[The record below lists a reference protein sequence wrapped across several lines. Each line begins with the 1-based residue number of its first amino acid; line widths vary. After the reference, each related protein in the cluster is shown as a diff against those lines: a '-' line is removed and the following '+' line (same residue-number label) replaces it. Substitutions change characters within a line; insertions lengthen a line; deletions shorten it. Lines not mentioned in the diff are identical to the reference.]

1 MLRPPCLLSRF
12 SVNLPTNYFA
22 LTNACPLLVKKGRH
36 NTAFTTPTM
45 ATSAKKSPEN
55 GLAVPFALPGGNRIV
70 TLDEFIIR
78 AEKDFDFATGE
89 LTGLL
94 RDIGVAAKIIN
105 REVNKAGLVNI
116 LGVADGSADNASGDR
131 QQKLDVYANEK
142 LIECLK
148 NSGECCA
155 IASEE
160 NDDIIQV
167 PPVSSKKSNYIVL
180 FDPLDGSSN
189 IDVNVSVGTIFA
201 IYRRKSDPAGP
212 ATAEDFLQTGNKQV
226 AAGYV
231 LYGTSTILVYTTGR
245 GVNGFTLDPS
255 IGEFCLSH
263 RNMRIPE
270 NGQFYS
276 VNQGY
281 YSKFDLEMRRY
292 IDHCSDQN
300 YGLRYIGSMV
310 SDIHRIL
317 IQGGIFLYP
326 STRKY
331 PKGKLRLLYECNP
344 LSMVVEQAGGKSF
357 NTQLKR
363 ILDMDPKE
371 LHQRSTIAIGS
382 PNMVD
387 ELKAFIERYS
397 ALPL

>member
-1 MLRPPCLLSRF
+1 MAK
-12 SVNLPTNYFA
+12 T
-22 LTNACPLLVKKGRH
+22 TT
-36 NTAFTTPTM
+36 TA
-45 ATSAKKSPEN
+45 KSQAHSSPDTQFDFN
-55 GLAVPFALPGGNRIV
+55 NRIV

-78 AEKDFDFATGE
+78 SEKDFEYATGE

-105 REVNKAGLVNI
+105 REVNKAGLVSI
-116 LGVADGSADNASGDR
+116 LGATEGANSSGDN
-131 QQKLDVYANEK
+131 QQKLDVYANNK

-148 NSGECCA
+148 NSGECSA

-160 NDDIIQV
+160 NEDIIQV
-167 PPVSSKKSNYIVL
+167 PAIGSKNAHYVVL

-201 IYRRKSDPAGP
+201 IYRRVSEANTP
-212 ATAEDFLQTGNKQV
+212 ATLADFLQPGVKQV

-231 LYGTSTILVYTTGR
+231 LYGTSTLLVYTTGR

-270 NGQFYS
+270 AGNSYS

-292 IDHCSDQN
+292 IDNCSDEN

-317 IQGGIFLYP
+317 VQGGIFLYP

-344 LSMVVEQAGGKSF
+344 LAMVVEQAGGKAID
-357 NTQLKR
+357 TQLKR
-363 ILDMDPKE
+363 ILDIQPTA
-371 LHQRSTIAIGS
+371 LHQRCTVAIGS
-382 PNMVD
+382 PKMVD

-397 ALPL
+397 ALPI

>member
-1 MLRPPCLLSRF
+1 
-12 SVNLPTNYFA
+12 
-22 LTNACPLLVKKGRH
+22 
-36 NTAFTTPTM
+36 M
-45 ATSAKKSPEN
+45 ATTTKKP
-55 GLAVPFALPGGNRIV
+55 LPPSGSRII

-78 AEKDFDFATGE
+78 SEKDFDYATGE

-116 LGVADGSADNASGDR
+116 IGVADGAENTSGDT

-142 LIECLK
+142 LIECLQ

-160 NDDIIQV
+160 NDEIILV
-167 PPVSSKKSNYIVL
+167 PPVGSKQSHYVVM

-201 IYRRKSDPAGP
+201 IFRRITPADGP
-212 ATAEDFLQTGNKQV
+212 ASIEDFMQPGIRQV

-231 LYGTSTILVYTTGR
+231 LYGTSTLLVYTTGN

-263 RNMRIPE
+263 RNMRIPN

-292 IDHCSDQN
+292 IDHCSDLN

-310 SDIHRIL
+310 ADIHRIL

-331 PKGKLRLLYECNP
+331 PGGKLRLLYECNP
-344 LSMVVEQAGGKSF
+344 LAMIVEQAGGKAIDA
-357 NTQLKR
+357 QLR
-363 ILDMDPKE
+363 RVLDMVPRE
-371 LHQRSTIAIGS
+371 LHQRCTVVIGS
-382 PNMVD
+382 PGMVD
-387 ELKAFIERYS
+387 ELKEFIERYS